1 MSEGRTTLTFSDL
14 RPYLLLEN
22 GNYLYKVPFRGGFA
36 VLKVYYGSHGPL
48 ARWGKSL
55 ANVLLYGQTS
65 YAPRT
70 RRRVERRCLALWAR
84 HGFRTFGVHDGVRV
98 QAPGCPEDGY
108 LLLEFVERP
117 RLCDVLADRARPLA
131 ERLALWRRF
140 LAEWSRRHEL
150 AIARREPD
158 LVHENGDGK
167 HVMLLEDGGFLWFDF
182 EMVFRSRRRVRRQVA
197 HETIQYLWQICRR
210 LDPDEVEAL
219 LEETVRAHPRPE
231 RLREAWELFL
241 KHPNLLMRAAR
252 WLDQRRARARKP
264 TSKYRI
270 ARRLR
275 AAGERLGRAG

>member
-117 RLCDVLADRARPLA
+117 RLCDVLPTGPGRSPSG
-131 ERLALWRRF
+131 WRSG
-140 LAEWSRRHEL
+140 AGSWPSGAAATNSPSPAASRTWCTRTGT
-150 AIARREPD
+150 A
-158 LVHENGDGK
+158 
-167 HVMLLEDGGFLWFDF
+167 
-182 EMVFRSRRRVRRQVA
+182 S
-197 HETIQYLWQICRR
+197 T
-210 LDPDEVEAL
+210 
-219 LEETVRAHPRPE
+219 
-231 RLREAWELFL
+231 
-241 KHPNLLMRAAR
+241 
-252 WLDQRRARARKP
+252 
-264 TSKYRI
+264 
-270 ARRLR
+270 
-275 AAGERLGRAG
+275 